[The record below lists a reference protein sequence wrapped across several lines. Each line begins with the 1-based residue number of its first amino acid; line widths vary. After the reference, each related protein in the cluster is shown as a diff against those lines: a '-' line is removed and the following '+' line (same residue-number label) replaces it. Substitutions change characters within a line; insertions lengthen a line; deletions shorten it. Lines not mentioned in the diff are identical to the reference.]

1 MRKLPNTSVFKN
13 KETILG
19 ENFNFKELKNSQKR
33 TSDHGEN
40 MPIFNLEKS
49 SDQNVP
55 SLKFN
60 RPDISEEKPVTPK
73 NVDRRLD
80 RKIARKRGTL
90 GSRKEI
96 KGGNVGEEV
105 TVDKGGENQPPKH

>member
-1 MRKLPNTSVFKN
+1 M
-13 KETILG
+13 
-19 ENFNFKELKNSQKR
+19 
-33 TSDHGEN
+33 
-40 MPIFNLEKS
+40 
-49 SDQNVP
+49 P

-105 TVDKGGENQPPKH
+105 TVDKGGDYQPPKH